1 MAEYFTLRSDLI
13 RHNAISAILN
23 APNNSR
29 VTIADAQRS
38 SDQNAMLHALL
49 SDLARSPVEW
59 AGKRRKLEEWKVLM
73 VSAHAVA
80 TAQTPDEARGEVVPG
95 IEGEFVS
102 LRESTARMSVGR
114 ASSLIEY
121 VLAFCVGQGVELRDT
136 KRGGFWE
143 DQAA

>member
-1 MAEYFTLRSDLI
+1 MSDRKSFVLI
-13 RHNAISAILN
+13 NERVRGNALVAVDGASDGC
-23 APNNSR
+23 R
-29 VTIADAQRS
+29 VTISPPQRS

-49 SDLARSPVEW
+49 SDLARSHVEW
-59 AGKRRKLEEWKVLM
+59 AGKRRTLEEWKVLM
-73 VSAHAVA
+73 VSGHAVA
-80 TAQTPDEARGEVVPG
+80 TGQGGEVVPG

-102 LRESTARMSVGR
+102 IRESTARMTVGR

>member
-1 MAEYFTLRSDLI
+1 MSERRSFVLINDRVRANAFQALRE
-13 RHNAISAILN
+13 AGGGY
-23 APNNSR
+23 R
-29 VTIADAQRS
+29 VTITPPQRS
-38 SDQNAMLHALL
+38 TDQNAMLHALL
-49 SDLARSPVEW
+49 SDLARSHVEW
-59 AGKRRKLEEWKVLM
+59 AGKRRTLEEWKVLM
-73 VSAHAVA
+73 VSGHAVA
-80 TAQTPDEARGEVVPG
+80 TGQGGEVVPG

-102 LRESTARMSVGR
+102 IRESTARMSVGR